1 MKHQKIDIRN
11 GTLFPWHF
19 QFIAALIL
27 LAGLALILEKPV
39 MGSVLIFAAGFILS
53 AADGTEIN
61 LASNRYREYTSFY
74 FFIRGGKWKKY
85 PGAEK
90 IYINSAKSATQA
102 HSAFTNRSAVFEN
115 LEYNAYLKL
124 NTGDKIHLINSRKKE
139 KLTTTLRKVASSL
152 NCPLQDNTLV

>member
-11 GTLFPWHF
+11 GTVFPWHF

-27 LAGLALILEKPV
+27 LAGLALIVEKPV

-102 HSAFTNRSAVFEN
+102 YSAFTNRSAVFEN
-115 LEYNAYLKL
+115 LEYNA
-124 NTGDKIHLINSRKKE
+124 
-139 KLTTTLRKVASSL
+139 
-152 NCPLQDNTLV
+152 